1 MRFMPQLVP
10 RYSENE
16 RGFTLIELMVVTVV
30 VGILAG
36 IAGVQYR
43 GMQVRAHLTSVVADA
58 RILFHGL
65 EEFYTVNYRYPNATS
80 NPAFNLV
87 TFEPL
92 RTLVGYQGS
101 INARLL
107 NGQADAYDS
116 PDDQGPNQEWWLQ
129 MTLAI
134 DPSFQVVIAMSDN
147 VDLLP
152 GTWLRGVFTFEDGTL
167 IAGPGVQRQPG
178 STSPAPCDPIGLT
191 EAATKL
197 RVWGGC
203 RPSVPSPPS
212 VLHPEWSPASAPAR
226 RTPRYR

>member
-1 MRFMPQLVP
+1 MNGKSIRARSLSTKPPQAEGQAP
-10 RYSENE
+10 ANPQNM
-16 RGFTLIELMVVTVV
+16 RGFTLIELMVVTVI

-43 GMQVRAHLTSVVADA
+43 GVQVKAHLATVVADA

-65 EEFYTVNYRYPNATS
+65 EEFYAINYKYPNATS

-92 RTLVGYQGS
+92 RTIVGYQGS

-116 PDDQGPNQEWWLQ
+116 PDDQGANQEWWLQ

-134 DPSFQVVIAMSDN
+134 DQSFQVVIAMSDD
-147 VDLLP
+147 VPLLS
-152 GTWLRGVFTFEDGTL
+152 GTWLQGVYTFKNGTL
-167 IAGPGVQRQPG
+167 VAGPGVP
-178 STSPAPCDPIGLT
+178 
-191 EAATKL
+191 
-197 RVWGGC
+197 
-203 RPSVPSPPS
+203 
-212 VLHPEWSPASAPAR
+212 
-226 RTPRYR
+226 

>member
-1 MRFMPQLVP
+1 
-10 RYSENE
+10 
-16 RGFTLIELMVVTVV
+16 MVATGLR
-30 VGILAG
+30 GILAG
-36 IAGVQYR
+36 IEGVQYLWL
-43 GMQVRAHLTSVVADA
+43 QVRAHAASGVADA
-58 RILFHGL
+58 RNLFHGL
-65 EEFYTVNYRYPNATS
+65 EEFYTVNSRYPNATS

-167 IAGPGVQRQPG
+167 IAGPGVQ
-178 STSPAPCDPIGLT
+178 
-191 EAATKL
+191 
-197 RVWGGC
+197 
-203 RPSVPSPPS
+203 
-212 VLHPEWSPASAPAR
+212 
-226 RTPRYR
+226 

>member
-1 MRFMPQLVP
+1 MAEALLGRGKNPPGLFPKCVMRFMPQFLP
-10 RYSENE
+10 RYTENE

-43 GMQVRAHLTSVVADA
+43 GVQVRAHLTSVVADA

-152 GTWLRGVFTFEDGTL
+152 GTWLRGVYTFEDGTL
-167 IAGPGVQRQPG
+167 IAGPGVQ
-178 STSPAPCDPIGLT
+178 
-191 EAATKL
+191 
-197 RVWGGC
+197 
-203 RPSVPSPPS
+203 
-212 VLHPEWSPASAPAR
+212 
-226 RTPRYR
+226 